1 MRILFVTNLYPP
13 VVIGGYELACAH
25 TAQAMVGRGHE
36 VRVLTTWCHLP
47 QTSKAPDWVHRRLD
61 LHSFVPYKSSNQTV
75 EQRDL
80 HSAVCSS
87 YANTLQL
94 LESIRDFHPD
104 VVSVWNP
111 IGIGGLAMMDLLNY
125 IGVPWALFLGDRV
138 PVEIAMAVPAN
149 VLGSFGAQGSR
160 LYERA
165 RIFSVSQHL
174 LDEIESLSGITF
186 PQGADIIAGWAD
198 LSGALPHE
206 PYLRDGR
213 ARFVAASAVYPHKGI
228 DLILEASARL
238 KGGGLDFS
246 VDVIG
251 DGELRHYV
259 DMARTLQLQGHVRF
273 LGSRS
278 YSELL
283 RSYAGYDA
291 FLCPTWERDPFPFA
305 PLGAAGCGT
314 PPIIT
319 RNCGTSERLV
329 DGVHCI
335 KIDRTVDQLADAMIC
350 AATGRVDLAR
360 IGRAG
365 QRLITTDL
373 SFDRYLDRTENA
385 LREHAHPWRYET
397 IDDPTLPLLLFLK
410 HNLSVKLHFG

>member
-1 MRILFVTNLYPP
+1 MRILFITNLYPP

-25 TAQAMVGRGHE
+25 TAQAMGGRGHE

-47 QTSKAPDWVHRRLD
+47 QTSKAPDWVHRHLD
-61 LHSFVPYKSSNQTV
+61 LHWFVPQSDVHN
-75 EQRDL
+75 
-80 HSAVCSS
+80 AFCSC

-94 LESIRDFHPD
+94 LNSIRDFRPD
-104 VVSVWNP
+104 VVSVWNVL
-111 IGIGGLAMMDLLNY
+111 GIGALAMMDLLNQ
-125 IGVPWALFLGDRV
+125 IGVPWALHLGDRV
-138 PVEIAMAVPAN
+138 PVEIVANVPAS
-149 VLGSFGAQGSR
+149 VLGLFGAQGSR

-165 RIFSVSQHL
+165 RILSVSQHL
-174 LDEIESLSGITF
+174 LDEIESVSGITF
-186 PQGADIIAGWAD
+186 LQGSDIVAGWAD
-198 LSGALPHE
+198 LSYALPHE

-213 ARFVAASAVYPHKGI
+213 ARFVAASSVSPHKGI
-228 DLILEASARL
+228 DLILEASTRL

-251 DGELRHYV
+251 DGELRHYI
-259 DMARTLQLQGHVRF
+259 DMVRTLQLQGHIRF
-273 LGSRS
+273 LGRRS

-291 FLCPTWERDPFPFA
+291 FLCPTWERDPFPYG

-319 RNCGTSERLV
+319 RNCGTSERFV

-350 AATGRVDLAR
+350 VATGRVDLAR

-365 QRLITTDL
+365 RRLMTTDL

-385 LREHAHPWRYET
+385 LREHARPWQHEAA
-397 IDDPTLPLLLFLK
+397 DDPALPLLAFLK
-410 HNLSVKLHFG
+410 HNLSLSLRLG

>member
-1 MRILFVTNLYPP
+1 MRILFVSNLYPP
-13 VVIGGYELACAH
+13 VVIGGYELACAQ
-25 TAQAMVGRGHE
+25 TAQALAGRGHE

-47 QTSKAPDWVHRRLD
+47 QTSKEPAWIHRRLD
-61 LHSFVPYKSSNQTV
+61 LHWFVPYASSNQAV

-111 IGIGGLAMMDLLNY
+111 TGIGGLAMMDLLNY
-125 IGVPWALFLGDRV
+125 IGVPWALTLGDRV
-138 PVEIAMAVPAN
+138 PVDIAMNVPAN
-149 VLGSFGAQGSR
+149 VLGPFGAQGSR

-174 LDEIESLSGITF
+174 LDEIESLSGVSF
-186 PQGADIIAGWAD
+186 PQGADIVAGWAD

-213 ARFVAASAVYPHKGI
+213 ARFVAASTLHPHKGI

-238 KGGGLDFS
+238 KAGGLDFS

-251 DGELRHYV
+251 DGELGRYV
-259 DMARTLQLQGHVRF
+259 DMARTLHLQDHVRF
-273 LGSRS
+273 VGSRP
-278 YSELL
+278 YAELL

-373 SFDRYLDRTENA
+373 SFDRYLDRIENA

-397 IDDPTLPLLLFLK
+397 ADDPTLPLLILLK
-410 HNLSVKLHFG
+410 HNLSVKLRFG

>member
-1 MRILFVTNLYPP
+1 
-13 VVIGGYELACAH
+13 
-25 TAQAMVGRGHE
+25 
-36 VRVLTTWCHLP
+36 
-47 QTSKAPDWVHRRLD
+47 
-61 LHSFVPYKSSNQTV
+61 
-75 EQRDL
+75 
-80 HSAVCSS
+80 
-87 YANTLQL
+87 
-94 LESIRDFHPD
+94 
-104 VVSVWNP
+104 
-111 IGIGGLAMMDLLNY
+111 MMDLLNY
-125 IGVPWALFLGDRV
+125 IGVPWTLYLGDRV
-138 PVEIAMAVPAN
+138 PVDIVMNVPAS
-149 VLGSFGAQGSR
+149 VLGVFGAQGSR

-186 PQGADIIAGWAD
+186 PQGSDIMAGWAD

-206 PYLRDGR
+206 PYLREGR
-213 ARFVAASAVYPHKGI
+213 ARFVAASAIYPHKGI

-238 KGGGLDFS
+238 KAGGLNFS

-251 DGELRHYV
+251 DGESRRYI
-259 DMARTLQLQGHVRF
+259 DMARTLQLDDHVRF
-273 LGSRS
+273 FRSRP

-335 KIDRTVDQLADAMIC
+335 KIDRTVEELADAMISV
-350 AATGRVDLAR
+350 ATGRLDLAR

-373 SFDRYLDRTENA
+373 SFGRYLDRTESA
-385 LREHAHPWRYET
+385 LREHVHPWRYET
-397 IDDPTLPLLLFLK
+397 VDDPTLPLLIFLK
-410 HNLSVKLHFG
+410 HNLSVQLRFG

>member
-1 MRILFVTNLYPP
+1 MRILFITNLYPP
-13 VVIGGYELACAH
+13 VVIGGYELACAQ
-25 TAQAMVGRGHE
+25 TAQAMSGRGHD

-47 QTSKAPDWVHRRLD
+47 QTSKAPAWVHRRLD
-61 LHSFVPYKSSNQTV
+61 LHLFVPYTSSNQTI

-87 YANTLQL
+87 YANTLHL
-94 LESIRDFHPD
+94 LESIRDFRPD

-111 IGIGGLAMMDLLNY
+111 TGIGGLAMMDLLNY
-125 IGVPWALFLGDRV
+125 IGVPWTLYLGDRV
-138 PVEIAMAVPAN
+138 PVDISQNVPAS
-149 VLGSFGAQGSR
+149 VLGVFGAQGSR

-186 PQGADIIAGWAD
+186 PQGSDIMAGWAD
-198 LSGALPHE
+198 LSSALPHE

-213 ARFVAASAVYPHKGI
+213 ARFVAASTISPHKGI
-228 DLILEASARL
+228 DLILEASSQL
-238 KGGGLDFS
+238 KEDGLDFS
-246 VDVIG
+246 VDVFG
-251 DGELRHYV
+251 DGELRRYV
-259 DMARTLQLQGHVRF
+259 DMARSLQLDGHVRF

-314 PPIIT
+314 PPILT

-335 KIDRTVDQLADAMIC
+335 KIDRTVEELADAMVSV
-350 AATGRVDLAR
+350 ATGGVDLAR

-385 LREHAHPWRYET
+385 LREHVHPWRCET
-397 IDDPTLPLLLFLK
+397 VEDPTLPLLLFLK
-410 HNLSVKLHFG
+410 HNLSVKLRFG